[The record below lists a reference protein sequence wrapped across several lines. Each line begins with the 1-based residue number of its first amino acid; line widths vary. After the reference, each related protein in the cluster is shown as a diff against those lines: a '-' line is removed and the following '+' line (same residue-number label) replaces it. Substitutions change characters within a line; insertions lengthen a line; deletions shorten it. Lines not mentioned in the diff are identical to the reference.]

1 MLRRVIGTI
10 DKTWDRRRKR
20 PRRVSR
26 LHYTYR
32 RDLRQQVKLQNYSL
46 ADLVNVITLTSISL

>member
-46 ADLVNVITLTSISL
+46 ADLVDIINITSTNL

>member
-32 RDLRQQVKLQNYSL
+32 RDLRQQVKLQNYSS